1 MSKRSKGRDARA
13 DLDRVF
19 EGPDVLEELLEL
31 AGSKLDSGQVAARIQ
46 EAVDEGK
53 APAEVFPTFFEG
65 PPRFPDASSARQLYG
80 NLFGLWDA
88 IASGELLE
96 GAPQTERPPREKKPK
111 PVAPQPFTDAP
122 DDAFIEAAWRFLED
136 DKKARDRLFHA
147 FENKQDPLLGWLDE
161 QGLSDEGYGV
171 ARHLL
176 FELSAMIELGWP
188 AGLRTAD
195 PSSPSQA
202 SPPEALARYADEAL
216 FEAEQDEE
224 LPLPPAEAGRVRT
237 LVQTGLAALWR
248 ARKSA

>member
-1 MSKRSKGRDARA
+1 MSRRGKDRDGGG
-13 DLDRVF
+13 LDRVF

-31 AGSKLDSGQVAARIQ
+31 AGSKLDSGGVAARFG
-46 EAVDEGK
+46 EAIAEGRS
-53 APAEVFPTFFEG
+53 PSEVFPTLFEG
-65 PPRFPDASSARQLYG
+65 PPRFPDPTAARQLYG

-88 IASGELLE
+88 LESGELLE
-96 GAPQTERPPREKKPK
+96 PSTQADRPPREKKPK
-111 PVAPQPFTDAP
+111 PVAPEPFGDAP
-122 DDAFIEAAWRFLED
+122 DDAFIEAAWRYLED

-147 FENKQDPLLGWLDE
+147 FENKQDPLLQWLDE

-188 AGLRTAD
+188 KGLRSAD
-195 PSSPSQA
+195 ASSPSQA
-202 SPPEALARYADEAL
+202 SPPEALVRYADEAL

-224 LPLPPAEAGRVRT
+224 VPLPPAEAGRVRT
-237 LVQTGLAALWR
+237 LVQTGLAALWQ